1 MPTQQKPGLYLSQL
15 QLQING
21 TDAPQELINDVLEA
35 TVEESLH
42 LPSMFTLLINNA
54 YLSGSKGNSP
64 WRYDN
69 YFKIG
74 DKVKLGFSC
83 STTLDKDFN
92 IYEKQYLIESEITA
106 VEAYFQETSD
116 AHILVRGYDVSHRLH
131 RGRYNR
137 SFLNQ
142 TDSDIVRKIASEVN
156 IQLGKVEESGET
168 HEYIFQEN
176 QTNMEF
182 LQKRAALIGFLLY
195 VQDNKLNF
203 HKPEKDAY
211 LNLKW
216 LIDINSFYPR
226 VTTAQQVN
234 NVEVRCWDYTQK
246 KLITSTASTE
256 KVITETGSG
265 QGSSTST
272 DFNLSNQPP
281 KMIVVDQ
288 PVYNAKDAEMIAQAL
303 CNELGGE
310 FVQADGKAN
319 GNPEIRAGKVIQLEG
334 MGDRYNGAYHITET
348 RHTYKNL
355 VYTTE
360 FIVRGLRDGSM
371 FQILS
376 PPTHLQPGQTFLV
389 GIVTDNHD
397 PQGMGRIK
405 VKFPTLTEEHS
416 SYWARVVGLGAA
428 NNRGF
433 YCLPEI
439 DDEVLVGFEHGNIH
453 RPFIIGGVWNGKD
466 KTPEKIEDTINKG
479 KVRLRAIRTR
489 TGHTIE
495 FVEDDRGGSNENNRN
510 DGIYIYTA
518 GGHYIRLNDQDSTPE
533 DQFIEIETS
542 GGHKMRMNDVM
553 TAKAITIT
561 TSGGHQV
568 NLNDKP
574 QQSIEVQTTFGQ
586 NLTLNDE
593 GMIISLQTTG
603 VINIQ
608 AGADVNISAAG
619 AVSIEATADINVSAF
634 SITMEAT
641 EINMAAASISM
652 EGLVTANGAPVV

>member
-1 MPTQQKPGLYLSQL
+1 MPTQTKPGLYLSQL

-21 TDAPQELINDVLEA
+21 TDAPQELMNDVLEVI
-35 TVEESLH
+35 VEESLH
-42 LPSMFTLLINNA
+42 LPSMFTLLINNT
-54 YLSGSKGNSP
+54 YLSGSNANTP

-74 DKVKLGFSC
+74 DKIKIGFSN
-83 STTLDKDFN
+83 STTLDKDFKH
-92 IYEKQYLIESEITA
+92 YDKEYLIESEVTA
-106 VEAYFQETSD
+106 LEAYFQETSD
-116 AHILVRGYDVSHRLH
+116 AHILIRGYDVSHRLH

-142 TDSDIVRKIASEVN
+142 TDSDIVRKVASEVS
-156 IQLGKVEESGET
+156 IQLGKIEESGET

-195 VQDNKLNF
+195 IQDNKLHF
-203 HKPEKDAY
+203 HKPEKDAS

-246 KLITSTASTE
+246 KLITSTANSET
-256 KVITETGSG
+256 VITETGSG
-265 QGSSTST
+265 KGSSTST

-288 PVYNAKDAEMIAQAL
+288 PVYNPKDAEMMAQAL

-310 FVQADGKAN
+310 FVHADGKAN
-319 GNPEIRAGKVIQLEG
+319 GNPEIRAGKVIKLEG
-334 MGDRYNGAYHITET
+334 MGDRYNGEYHITET

-360 FIVRGLRDGSM
+360 FSVRGLRDRSLLKT
-371 FQILS
+371 LS

-389 GIVTDNHD
+389 GIVTDNND
-397 PQGMGRIK
+397 PQGMGRVK

-466 KTPEKIEDTINKG
+466 KTPEKVEDTINKG
-479 KVRLRAIRTR
+479 KVRLRTIRTR
-489 TGHTIE
+489 TGHTVE
-495 FVEDDRGGSNENNRN
+495 FVEDDGGGSNENNSK
-510 DGIYIYTA
+510 DGIYIYTS
-518 GGHYIRLNDQDSTPE
+518 GGHHIRLNDQDSSPD

-542 GGHKMRMNDVM
+542 GGHKVRLDDAT
-553 TAKAITIT
+553 TAQGIRITS
-561 TSGGHQV
+561 SGGHQV
-568 NLNDKP
+568 HLNDKP
-574 QQSIEVQTTFGQ
+574 LQSIEVQTTSGQ

-593 GMIISLQTTG
+593 VMIVTLQTTG
-603 VINIQ
+603 MISIQ
-608 AGADVNISAAG
+608 AGADVNINATG
-619 AVSIEATADINVSAF
+619 AVSVEASEVNISSLA
-634 SITMEAT
+634 ITMEAS
-641 EINMAAASISM
+641 EINMMAASISM
-652 EGLVTANGAPVV
+652 EGFVTANAIPVV